1 MKYINKNSNKVS
13 TNNFIFNL
21 FTFFCLTIA
30 FVGIVMS
37 LFWQTLAND
46 YSKSNQE
53 LNHKIS
59 ELKEY
64 LEQCNNKK

>member
-13 TNNFIFNL
+13 NNNLLPNL
-21 FTFFCLTIA
+21 FSLFCLTIA
-30 FVGIVMS
+30 LVGIAIS
-37 LFWQTLAND
+37 LFWKTLAND

-53 LNHKIS
+53 LNKKIS
-59 ELKEY
+59 ELKEN